1 MDQKP
6 TVYFIDG
13 PNGSGKDYLIDRV
26 VSRLESK
33 QPPGSIKV
41 LRATDYVIRREAAT
55 ELRKYNAYDTENI
68 KSLSI
73 FSRHILLLEELLW
86 IVKSGV
92 KAVIVNRGIFSL
104 LSYNLYKDAD
114 EESRKLYLDIYV
126 KLLKE
131 YQKYFDVIFINLV
144 YKRGATSEENL
155 RTLEKNIYGRDG
167 AEAVKDLDIPWF
179 CRLLRNF
186 EHSRFELEDSG
197 FTGSTIVID
206 SHDWEDV
213 SCLIQAH
220 MEQVK

>member
-13 PNGSGKDYLIDRV
+13 PNGSGKDYLIDKV
-26 VSRLESK
+26 VSRLEGK

-41 LRATDYVIRREAAT
+41 LRATDYVIRREAAS

-92 KAVIVNRGIFSL
+92 KAVIVNRGFFSL
-104 LSYNLYKDAD
+104 LSYNLCKDAD

-144 YKRGATSEENL
+144 YKQGASTEENL
-155 RTLEKNIYGRDG
+155 TTLEKNISSRDG
-167 AEAVKDLDIPWF
+167 TEAVKDLDIPWF
-179 CRLLRNF
+179 YRLLRNF
-186 EHSRFELEDSG
+186 EQSRFELRNSG
-197 FTGSTIVID
+197 FIGSVIVID
-206 SHDWEDV
+206 SHDWEYV
-213 SCLIQAH
+213 SCLIQER